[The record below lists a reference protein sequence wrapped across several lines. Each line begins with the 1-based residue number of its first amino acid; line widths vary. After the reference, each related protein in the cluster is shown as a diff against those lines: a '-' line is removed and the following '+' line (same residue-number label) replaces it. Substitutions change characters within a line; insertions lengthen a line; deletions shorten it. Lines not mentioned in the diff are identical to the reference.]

1 MGVIAPGNGP
11 TKGSTEDYYPAYHQG
26 PRSKPNLMF
35 VGRLGRDEFTKEF
48 AELESQS
55 KNLKTAGSSVM
66 DEFRKT
72 RRFASKTQGGP
83 WHF

>member
-1 MGVIAPGNGP
+1 
-11 TKGSTEDYYPAYHQG
+11 
-26 PRSKPNLMF
+26 MF
-35 VGRLGRDEFTKEF
+35 VGRVGKDEFTREF

-72 RRFASKTQGGP
+72 RRFASKT
-83 WHF
+83 